1 MVLKL
6 LMAACVSVVVAV
18 APQSG
23 AVAQSNGAAGLPFA
37 RRDDM
42 PDKPRQLRTGRTSEK
57 SLGKPVTGPAGAMA
71 SGPPPSAKDLDDRER
86 SKIKPR
92 RAAGPPLPAPT
103 RGRES
108 AAKAAAAPAP

>member
-1 MVLKL
+1 
-6 LMAACVSVVVAV
+6 
-18 APQSG
+18 
-23 AVAQSNGAAGLPFA
+23 
-37 RRDDM
+37 M

-86 SKIKPR
+86 SKVKPR

-103 RGRES
+103 RGRVS
-108 AAKAAAAPAP
+108 AAKAAAAPAPMPNPTDPIE